1 MDELDRIL
9 SSEPEIDPSPDFA
22 RGVLA
27 SLRREATAPSPI
39 PVPWARLAPILVC
52 LLLALGVLVL
62 QAVSASRSAADPE
75 PLAKAFSAAITA
87 YRIPQV
93 LIALAAPLLA
103 LRFSRRFADG
113 Y

>member
-22 RGVLA
+22 WGVLA
-27 SLRREATAPSPI
+27 SLRREATALRPI
-39 PVPWARLAPILVC
+39 PVPWARLAPILAC
-52 LLLALGVLVL
+52 LLLALGGLVL
-62 QAVSASRSAADPE
+62 QAMSASRSAADPE
-75 PLAKAFSAAITA
+75 PLARAFSAALAT

-93 LIALAAPLLA
+93 LIALAAPLLT